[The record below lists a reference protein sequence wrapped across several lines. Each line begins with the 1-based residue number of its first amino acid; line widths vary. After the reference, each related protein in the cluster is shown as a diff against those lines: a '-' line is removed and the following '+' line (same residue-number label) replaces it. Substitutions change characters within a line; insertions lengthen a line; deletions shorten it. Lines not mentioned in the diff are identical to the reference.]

1 MKEFEELQQL
11 WRKNI
16 PESKVDFEGVMHRI
30 EKGQKELAA
39 KMWWHVIAFS
49 VGLLI
54 LGYIWVTLAFVTWTS
69 HLALVLVA
77 SSMIYALLV
86 QWKSYQNVKQI
97 NFGFTQKPEEYI
109 QNLKAFKAN
118 RYRQHSHSFMIYE
131 TCIAVAFALYSFEL
145 YFALPAGTFIGMVV
159 FIIFW
164 FIISHF
170 VFLKAYI
177 QHENEKIQNMI
188 SDLDRIKNQF
198 E

>member
-11 WRKNI
+11 WRKSI
-16 PESKVDFEGVMHRI
+16 PESKVDFEGVMQGI
-30 EKGQKELAA
+30 ENGQKELAA
-39 KMWWHVIAFS
+39 KMWWHVIAFA
-49 VGLLI
+49 VGLLL
-54 LGYIWVTLAFVTWTS
+54 LGYIWVALVFVTWTS

-77 SSMIYALLV
+77 SCMIFALLA
-86 QWKSYQNVKQI
+86 QWKSYQDLRRI
-97 NFGFTQKPEEYI
+97 NFRFTQKPEEYI
-109 QNLKAFKAN
+109 QALKTFKTN
-118 RYRQHSHSFMIYE
+118 RYRQHSRSFMIYE
-131 TCIAVAFALYSFEL
+131 TFIAAAFALYSFEL

-188 SDLDRIKNQF
+188 NDLDRIKNQF
-198 E
+198 D